1 MKYSIIRLQNIC
13 ILVNICQSVFE
24 KFSTHEYIW
33 RAYTR
38 QMLKNQSF
46 VKLKTNKSN
55 HIYIFFF
62 RNILF
67 YYVNNLFVLYCLF
80 QQVYLDSFINHGR
93 FQKLYLLRFWKEFI
107 LIHKIME
114 WVYFVFWNVLSFNI
128 TFIWMRLQ

>member
-24 KFSTHEYIW
+24 KFSPHEYIW

-67 YYVNNLFVLYCLF
+67 YYTNNLFVLYCLF

-93 FQKLYLLRFWKEFI
+93 FQKLYLLRFWKEFT

-128 TFIWMRLQ
+128 TFIW